1 MLATLNQKADDVGL
15 KLYVEYARLRDSAV
29 GAFRSLVTDQHGYT
43 VSRDQRGQAGETSML
58 MRISLVVAILL
69 AIGGLIFAALRA
81 LGVDVAA
88 KIRNPAW

>member
-1 MLATLNQKADDVGL
+1 MLTTMTQKMNKTGL
-15 KLYVEYARLRDSAV
+15 RLYLSYAQLRDSAL
-29 GAFRSLVTDQHGYT
+29 GALHHLVTDQH
-43 VSRDQRGQAGETSML
+43 GQAGETSML

>member
-1 MLATLNQKADDVGL
+1 MIATLNQKADDVGL

-29 GAFRSLVTDQHGYT
+29 GAFRSLMMDQH
-43 VSRDQRGQAGETSML
+43 GQAGETSML